1 MSRVKY
7 PVFKCLHRGEKG
19 FTLIELLIVIAILG
33 IIAAVIIPNISGF
46 MTSGQIAAANTEAEN
61 VKTGSLAYFA
71 EFGVWPTTSANLSP
85 NYVSG
90 VLRALYTFDASYGW
104 IMNGSL
110 TDPSIT
116 NPWSGIV
123 WTGAISG
130 ANGQHGQ
137 WTRA

>member
-1 MSRVKY
+1 MVKY
-7 PVFKCLHRGEKG
+7 PVFKCMHRGEKG

-33 IIAAVIIPNISGF
+33 IIAAVIIPNIAGF

-61 VKTGSLAYFA
+61 VKTGSLAFFA
-71 EFGVWPTTSANLSP
+71 EFGVWPTTSTNLTP

-90 VLRALYTFDASYGW
+90 NMRATYTFDTSYGW
-104 IMNGSL
+104 IINA
-110 TDPSIT
+110 TPSGT

-123 WTGAISG
+123 WTGAVSG
-130 ANGQHGQ
+130 ATGQHGQ